1 MFEPLQIRIRTE
13 IEELP
18 FRVRPVM
25 PDEESQMYLLRHQAY
40 ASRSLY
46 LDQFKQSLVEP
57 DSVDANLYAVNF
69 VAVCKTTAEVL
80 GTVRVACNFDVPDLL
95 PPETPSDPCIEG
107 PFSFVDRFAVKQGA
121 SASVSPALLKAVWL
135 WTIGRDARWL
145 VALAGAPLA
154 RHYRRCA
161 GLSIRAGGQSF
172 IVAKDLAEP
181 VFLVAGRVAEAQNQL
196 ITHNRRFIDS
206 FFSKVHPDINVMGT
220 PRLPSALPIR
230 QQ

>member
-1 MFEPLQIRIRTE
+1 MFEPLQIRIRSE
-13 IEELP
+13 VEALP
-18 FRVRPVM
+18 FRVRPVK
-25 PDEESQMYLLRHQAY
+25 PDEKSQVYLLRHQAY
-40 ASRSLY
+40 AKRSLY
-46 LDQFKQSLVEP
+46 LDEFKQSLFEP
-57 DSVDANLYAVNF
+57 DSVDANLHAVNF
-69 VAVCKTTAEVL
+69 VAVCKTTADIL

-121 SASVSPALLKAVWL
+121 PASVFPALLKAVWL

-172 IVAKDLAEP
+172 IVASDLAEP
-181 VFLVAGRVAEAQNQL
+181 VFLVAGRVAEAQNVL
-196 ITHNRRFIDS
+196 MTHNPRFVDD
-206 FFSKVHPDINVMGT
+206 FFSKVHPDINVMSS
-220 PRLPSALPIR
+220 RASATHY
-230 QQ
+230 